1 MNVVILG
8 NGYIAGHLGR
18 ELMKH
23 HHVTTC
29 SRNQID
35 YGNHRRLSDFLVSN
49 KADVVICA
57 FGFTGNP
64 NIDEAEEKKS
74 LCWKLNV
81 VDPLVVN
88 SVCADLGASFCCI
101 SSGCIYDGY
110 DKVWESTDEPN
121 FGILHNSSFYSKSK
135 HAFEMSTSHLPGTV
149 IRIRMPFSE
158 CNSQRNYLMKLLRYS
173 LLIDVV
179 NSKTCVNDLCSVVN
193 ADLEYMLDG
202 ATGLRRTLQVVNPN
216 PLTTRAVVNLMRKHG
231 LRRDD
236 WKFIPIEE
244 LPAKAPRSNCVVKTE
259 LGCVA
264 SKIDDESIAL
274 DRALKSMSLNCK

>member
-8 NGYIAGHLGR
+8 NGYIAGHLSR
-18 ELMKH
+18 ELTRH
-23 HHVTTC
+23 HRVTVC

-35 YGNHRRLSDFLVSN
+35 YGSHKPLSDLLVSSD
-49 KADVVICA
+49 ADVVICA

-81 VDPLVVN
+81 VDPLIVN
-88 SVCADLGASFCCI
+88 SVCSDLGVAFCCI

-121 FGILHNSSFYSKSK
+121 FGILHKSSFYSKSK
-135 HAFEMSTSHLPGTV
+135 HAFEISTSHLPGTV
-149 IRIRMPFSE
+149 IRIRMPFSG
-158 CNSQRNYLMKLLRYS
+158 CSSQRNYLMKLLRYHM
-173 LLIDVV
+173 LIDVV
-179 NSKTCVNDLCSVVN
+179 NSRTSVEDLCMVVG
-193 ADLEYMLDG
+193 ADLECMLDG
-202 ATGLRRTLQVVNPN
+202 AVGLRRTLQVVNPN
-216 PLTTRAVVNLMRKHG
+216 PLTTRDVVELMRKHG
-231 LRRDD
+231 LKRDD

-244 LPAKAPRSNCVVKTE
+244 LPAKAPRSNCIVKTE

>member
-18 ELMKH
+18 ELTQR

-29 SRNQID
+29 SRSQID
-35 YGNHRRLSDFLVSN
+35 YGNHRRLLDFIVSN
-49 KADVVICA
+49 KTDVVICA

-74 LCWKLNV
+74 LCWRLNV
-81 VDPLVVN
+81 VDPLLVN
-88 SVCADLGASFCCI
+88 SVCSDLGVAFCCI

-110 DKVWESTDEPN
+110 ERVWESTDEPN
-121 FGILHNSSFYSKSK
+121 FGMLHNSSFYSKSK

-149 IRIRMPFSE
+149 IRIRMPFSG
-158 CNSQRNYLMKLLRYS
+158 CRSQRNYLMKLLRYP
-173 LLIDVV
+173 LLIDVI
-179 NSKTCVNDLCSVVN
+179 NSKTCVGDLCRVVGAN
-193 ADLEYMLDG
+193 LEHMLDG

-216 PLTTRAVVNLMRKHG
+216 PLTTRAVVDLMRKHG

-259 LGCVA
+259 LGCVT
-264 SKIDDESIAL
+264 KEIDDESISI
-274 DRALKSMSLNCK
+274 DRALKSMSLDCK